1 MAKPNVL
8 ILRTAGTNCDYETQH
23 AFEKAGAETE
33 SVHIN
38 QLLQGKK
45 SLDNYKIL
53 VIPGGFSYG
62 DDLGA
67 GKILAIQLQKLNL
80 KKFAEEGKLVIGICN
95 GFQVLVKLGLLPFS
109 KTIKQEATLTN
120 NDSGRFECRW
130 IYLKNTGK
138 KCIFT
143 KGMDKIYL
151 PIAHGEGKF
160 FAEQNVISKM
170 EENDHVV
177 FRYVDENGEL
187 KGYPCNPNGS
197 INNIASVCNEQ
208 GNVLGMMPHPE
219 RFIRK
224 TQHPRWT
231 REKLKEEGDGF
242 LIFRNAVEYARR
254 L

>member
-8 ILRTAGTNCDYETQH
+8 ILRTAGTNCDYETQY
-23 AFEKAGAETE
+23 AFEKAGAVTE
-33 SVHIN
+33 FVHIN
-38 QLLQGKK
+38 QLLQKKK
-45 SLDNYKIL
+45 SLDDCKIL
-53 VIPGGFSYG
+53 AIPGGFTYG

-67 GKILAIQLQKLNL
+67 GKILAVQLQKINL
-80 KKFAEEGKLVIGICN
+80 RKFSEEGKLIIGICN
-95 GFQVLVKLGLLPFS
+95 GFQVLVKLGLLPFA
-109 KTIKQEATLTN
+109 KTIRQEATLTN

-130 IYLKNTGK
+130 VYLKNSGK

-143 KGMDKIYL
+143 KGIDRIYL

-160 FAEQNVISKM
+160 FAEPEVINKL
-170 EENDHVV
+170 EKNDQAV
-177 FRYVDENGEL
+177 FRYVDETGEL
-187 KGYPCNPNGS
+187 KGYPHKPNGS
-197 INNIASVCNEQ
+197 INNIAAVCNEQ

-231 REKLKEEGDGF
+231 RENLKEEGDGF
-242 LIFRNAVEYARR
+242 LIFKNAVEYARR